1 MQFIEWFRALF
12 NAIQGRF
19 IEDGDGLQIRLIGSP
34 YPMLGRVSC
43 IPPVQEH
50 WVDCDDPGFE
60 IVGNIQLTRIMGGDI
75 RME

>member
-1 MQFIEWFRALF
+1 
-12 NAIQGRF
+12 
-19 IEDGDGLQIRLIGSP
+19 
-34 YPMLGRVSC
+34 MLGRVSC